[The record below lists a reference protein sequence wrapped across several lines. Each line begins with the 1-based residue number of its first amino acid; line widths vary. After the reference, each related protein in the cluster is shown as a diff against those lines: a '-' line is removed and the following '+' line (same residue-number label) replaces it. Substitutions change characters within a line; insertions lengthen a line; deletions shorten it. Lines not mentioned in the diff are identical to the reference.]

1 MRETAPRGH
10 PPRTPRG
17 TPRSARPDGLSGG
30 GAQRFQPQIWPRE
43 PAQRPQGAS
52 CSLARPRRAPAG
64 PSLEASRSARPRCP
78 RRDGLPTHPAAG
90 CPDPN
95 RSGFGRFRGCPPENA
110 KWRSESSNSSRNM
123 PLGGSK
129 GRDVGPLLCLA
140 STGQASRA
148 EGSGKGITGRTALE
162 LRGPGVDRR
171 RTRPQVGSDLGLGSQ
186 PRAGGRAP
194 SRRQAASLSVFW
206 GCGPGG
212 WSVSKALRS
221 PASGRNG
228 DGEASTGLSRLGA
241 PRPRGVQRLLG
252 GGGMGRGPSR
262 GADGDH
268 GWLHVPQLLCPYIF
282 ASNP

>member
-64 PSLEASRSARPRCP
+64 PLWRRAEVRSRGASGVVGSLHTPLQGVRTRTGLASGGSEGARPR
-78 RRDGLPTHPAAG
+78 T
-90 CPDPN
+90 
-95 RSGFGRFRGCPPENA
+95 RSGGLRAQAYPETCHWEGAKGELSGCF
-110 KWRSESSNSSRNM
+110 
-123 PLGGSK
+123 
-129 GRDVGPLLCLA
+129 LCFA
-140 STGQASRA
+140 STGQASGA
-148 EGSGKGITGRTALE
+148 EGSGKGIIGRAALE
-162 LRGPGVDRR
+162 PRGPGVDRR
-171 RTRPQVGSDLGLGSQ
+171 RTRSQVGSDLGLGSQ

-194 SRRQAASLSVFW
+194 SRRQAARLSVFW

-252 GGGMGRGPSR
+252 GGGMGRGPFR

-268 GWLHVPQLLCPYIF
+268 GWLHVPQLLCPSIF
-282 ASNP
+282 CI